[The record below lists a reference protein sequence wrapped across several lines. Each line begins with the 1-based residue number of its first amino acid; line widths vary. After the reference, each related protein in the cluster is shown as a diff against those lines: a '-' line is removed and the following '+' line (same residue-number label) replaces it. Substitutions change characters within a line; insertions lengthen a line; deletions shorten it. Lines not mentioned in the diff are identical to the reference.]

1 MTMMKIFYVFLLC
14 VFASPYTI
22 PNACANN
29 SAVGV
34 AFPQH
39 STSALPLQLDAQLIN
54 STNTKPALPKK
65 ITRFSSSTSVPK
77 LVLSKTIDASILESM
92 NNVFNNMASEETEL
106 KIAVGVQPTVS
117 KEDYEI
123 TGNEITSDN
132 VADEEALTPSD
143 GQFTPNTEEE
153 NNIIL
158 ASMLII
164 FTGAAI
170 IAILSYI

>member
-1 MTMMKIFYVFLLC
+1 MTVMKIFYVFLLC
-14 VFASPYTI
+14 VFVSPYTI
-22 PNACANN
+22 HSAYANN
-29 SAVGV
+29 PGVGV
-34 AFPQH
+34 ASPQH
-39 STSALPLQLDAQLIN
+39 SVSALPLQLEGQLTN
-54 STNTKPALPKK
+54 ATNTKQALPKK
-65 ITRFSSSTSVPK
+65 IARFNSSKSVPK

-92 NNVFNNMASEETEL
+92 NNVFNNMTSEETEL

-117 KEDYEI
+117 KDDYEI
-123 TGNEITSDN
+123 TGNEIMSDN
-132 VADEEALTPSD
+132 VTEEEALTPSD

-158 ASMLII
+158 ASFLII

>member
-1 MTMMKIFYVFLLC
+1 MPMMKIFYVFLLC
-14 VFASPYTI
+14 VFAIPYTI
-22 PNACANN
+22 HNAYANSPN
-29 SAVGV
+29 VGV
-34 AFPQH
+34 ASSQH
-39 STSALPLQLDAQLIN
+39 SASALPLQLDAQLIN
-54 STNTKPALPKK
+54 STNTKQALPKK
-65 ITRFSSSTSVPK
+65 ITRFNSSKSSPR
-77 LVLSKTIDASILESM
+77 LVLSKRIETATLESM
-92 NNVFNNMASEETEL
+92 KNVFNNMTSQETEL

-117 KEDYEI
+117 KDDYEI
-123 TGNEITSDN
+123 TGNAITSDN
-132 VADEEALTPSD
+132 IADEEALTPSD